1 MDDGY
6 TGGTFVPVPLMGTL
20 ILAFSAGR
28 LGPRASSVIG
38 VGSVGLAALATLW
51 AVMGHGGGTEG
62 VTLWTW
68 IAVGDFQPT
77 IGLAVDGLA
86 LVMMSVITGVGFL
99 IHLFAA
105 WYMTGEAG
113 ITRFYAWMNLFV
125 FSMMLL
131 VLGTTCCCCSWA
143 GKVSGCAVTG

>member
-1 MDDGY
+1 MMAMAVILS
-6 TGGTFVPVPLMGTL
+6 FLLPLAGTL
-20 ILAFSAGR
+20 ILAFSGGR
-28 LGPRASSVIG
+28 LGALASSVVG
-38 VGSVGLAALATLW
+38 VGSVGLASLATAW
-51 AVMGHGGGTEG
+51 ATMAHAGGSEG
-62 VTLWTW
+62 ITLWTW

-105 WYMTGEAG
+105 WYMTGEEG

-131 VLGTTCCCCSWA
+131 VLGDNLLLLFLGWEGVGLCSY
-143 GKVSGCAVTG
+143 G